1 MFEKIEDYYIAR
13 VSKLENINYG
23 DGNLVQEKIQKF
35 VCVKKKDNQYKN
47 LITNE
52 LYEFGI
58 NYDEISNEEYIDS
71 DYSLMPLSEFINVS
85 DSEMLKENL
94 IKIVSVILNE
104 LNEKLINNDE
114 EISKKMI

>member
-35 VCVKKKDNQYKN
+35 VCVKKKDNQYKD

-58 NYDEISNEEYIDS
+58 NYDEISNKEYIDS